1 MLEPR
6 FSLEFGYAQVEFDGF
21 PLPRFQACFSE
32 SSRDAKKLRGWDP
45 ALPSRHREERRCEW
59 LARSTRGTCEGTF
72 RDTKGPFQPAT
83 KGTTEDVPVQVYHL
97 L

>member
-6 FSLEFGYAQVEFDGF
+6 FSLEFGDAQVELDGF
-21 PLPRFQACFSE
+21 PLPRFQA
-32 SSRDAKKLRGWDP
+32 SRDAKKLRGWDP

-59 LARSTRGTCEGTF
+59 LARGTRGTCEGNF

-83 KGTTEDVPVQVYHL
+83 KGTTKDVPVQVYHL